1 MNKKETVSI
10 PLNNDP
16 IPGTLR
22 VTANMEKVTDYKL
35 SDKVV
40 TFDIENK
47 VPSKESLELW
57 LNENHEYQDPYER
70 IKELEQEIEMLKD
83 DNLHLNEFIVD
94 KGRELEEYKNKENDE

>member
-40 TFDIENK
+40 TEMIRKN
-47 VPSKESLELW
+47 
-57 LNENHEYQDPYER
+57 R
-70 IKELEQEIEMLKD
+70 EIIIFLLMTNAAL
-83 DNLHLNEFIVD
+83 FI
-94 KGRELEEYKNKENDE
+94 LCMYNYIILYK